1 MNMLKTIKLK
11 IDGMHCSSCAMMIDG
26 DLEDVGGVKKAST
39 KFAKSETEVEFDEG
53 EVDIQ
58 KILET
63 VKSSGY
69 TAKVL
74 D

>member
-1 MNMLKTIKLK
+1 MLKTVKLK

-26 DLEDVGGVKKAST
+26 DLEDMEGVERSST
-39 KFAKSETEVEFDEG
+39 KFAKSETEVEFEDS
-53 EVDIQ
+53 VIDLP
-58 KILET
+58 KILES

-69 TAKVL
+69 TAKIL